1 MSNLLPRASKRAVIT
16 EYRVRL
22 MTSWLFMFAIA
33 FFLVAWML
41 LPTYIFVSSELST
54 AEGAFQK
61 QSKDTNTTYD
71 STLKAIREA
80 NSIGARLAKNNV
92 NVEVTDVLKEINKEL
107 GPNVQFVGFS
117 FARQGTAAPLIELH
131 GIASTRDD
139 LSQFVGRLKANPF
152 IADATVPFAE
162 LAQATNAAF
171 TATVHLRDSHKKA
184 P

>member
-1 MSNLLPRASKRAVIT
+1 MSNLLPRSSKRAVIT

-22 MTSWLFMFAIA
+22 GASWLFMLAIV
-33 FFLVAWML
+33 FFLTAWML
-41 LPTYIFVSSELST
+41 LPTYIFVSTELHT

-61 QSKDTNTTYD
+61 QSKDTTTTYD

-92 NVEVTDVLKEINKEL
+92 DVEVTDVIRQVNKEL
-107 GPNVQFVGFS
+107 GLNVRFVGFS
-117 FARQGTAAPLIELH
+117 FTRQGTGAPQIQLR
-131 GIASTRDD
+131 GIANTRDD
-139 LSQFVGRLKANPF
+139 LSQFIGRLKTNPF

-171 TATVHLRDSHKKA
+171 TATIHLREIHKKT

>member
-22 MTSWLFMFAIA
+22 AASWLFMLAIV
-33 FFLVAWML
+33 FFLSAWML
-41 LPTYIFVSSELST
+41 LPAYIFVSSELAT

-61 QSKDTNTTYD
+61 QSKDTNATYD

-92 NVEVTDVLKEINKEL
+92 DVQVTDVVKQINKEL
-107 GPNVQFVGFS
+107 GPNVQFVGLS
-117 FARQGTAAPLIELH
+117 FARQGTKLPQIELR
-131 GIASTRDD
+131 GIASTRDE
-139 LSQFVGRLKANPF
+139 LAQFVGRLKSNPF
-152 IADATVPFAE
+152 IADATVPFGE

-171 TATVHLRDSHKKA
+171 TATIQLRDLHKKT